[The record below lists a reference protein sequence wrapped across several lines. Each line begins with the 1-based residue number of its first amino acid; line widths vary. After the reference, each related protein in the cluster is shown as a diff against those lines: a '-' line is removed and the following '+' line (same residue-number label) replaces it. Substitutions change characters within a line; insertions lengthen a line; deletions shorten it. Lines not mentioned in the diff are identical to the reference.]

1 MAKKSPRAR
10 ARKFSESTIYSNPT
24 TYGAIQ
30 EIAKYID
37 DKSVRNGTILATARE
52 CFATSAS
59 KGFWD
64 STRNKGE
71 QIALI
76 HSELSEMLEAVRNPG
91 QDSHCPEFSAE
102 AIEWADAMIRLL
114 DYGLGHG
121 LPMLDALRAK
131 MDFNKSRPPKHGKAF

>member
-1 MAKKSPRAR
+1 MAKKSPRAEGVR
-10 ARKFSESTIYSNPT
+10 ENPEYARLSKVNDAVRDLAEYVEQQTN
-24 TYGAIQ
+24 
-30 EIAKYID
+30 
-37 DKSVRNGTILATARE
+37 RNGTILNLARE
-52 CFATSAS
+52 CFSTSVS

-64 STRNKGE
+64 GTRNKGE

-114 DYGLGHG
+114 DYGFGHG